1 MAYRARVVDQELH
14 DRLASARVVV
24 IEGPKAC
31 GKTETARQ
39 SAASEV
45 LLDVDTATRE
55 ALRIAPHLV
64 LNGPA
69 PQLVDE
75 WQLEAT
81 TVWNNCRRI
90 SDDRGL
96 PGQFILT
103 GSAVPSDDDPSRH
116 TGAGRFSTM
125 RMRPMS
131 LYESGHSAGTVS
143 LAQLFAGTPPAAVD
157 PGIRIED
164 IVDRIAV
171 GGWPA
176 NQDLSVTGAVRAA
189 RDYLHQIT
197 NVDVGRLAG
206 ERRDPAKLA
215 ALTRSLARNVATEV
229 ATTTLA
235 ADAGGANGAL
245 SRHTVIDYLNLLTR
259 LMVIE
264 DQPAWAPHMR
274 SKAILRGTPK
284 RHFVDPSLAVA
295 ALGATPERLLQ
306 DLNLLGFLFES
317 LVVRDLRILAQPLDG
332 AVSHYRDN
340 TGLEVDAIVHLGDG
354 RWAAF
359 EVKLGSG
366 QADAG
371 ADALLRFAGRV
382 DTTKIGEPAALAVIT
397 GTGYGYR
404 RDDGVSVIPIG
415 TLAP

>member
-1 MAYRARVVDQELH
+1 VPYHPRVVDQELR
-14 DRLASARVVV
+14 DRLASSCVVV

-45 LLDVDTATRE
+45 LLDVDTAARR
-55 ALRIAPHLV
+55 ALQVAPQLV
-64 LNGPA
+64 LNGAA

-81 TVWNNCRRI
+81 TVWNSCRRI
-90 SDDRGL
+90 GDDRGV

-103 GSAVPSDDDPSRH
+103 GSAVPADDDPSRH
-116 TGAGRFSTM
+116 TGAGRVSTM

-131 LYESGHSAGTVS
+131 LYESDHSAGTVS
-143 LAQLFAGTPPAAVD
+143 LAQLLAGRPPQAPD
-157 PGIRIED
+157 PGLSIED
-164 IVDRIAV
+164 IAERIAV

-176 NQDLSVTGAVRAA
+176 HQGLSATAAVRAA
-189 RDYLHQIT
+189 RDYLHQIV

-206 ERRDPAKLA
+206 ERRDPAKLTSLA
-215 ALTRSLARNVATEV
+215 RSLARNVATEV
-229 ATTTLA
+229 AVTVLA
-235 ADAGGANGAL
+235 GDAGGAHGRM
-245 SRHTVIDYLNLLTR
+245 SRHTVIDYLDLFAR
-259 LMVIE
+259 LMIIE
-264 DQPAWAPHMR
+264 DQPAWAPHLR
-274 SKAILRGTPK
+274 SKAILRGAPK

-295 ALGATPERLLQ
+295 ALGATPKRLLQ
-306 DLNLLGFLFES
+306 DLNLLGFMFES

-359 EVKLGSG
+359 EVKLGAR
-366 QADAG
+366 QVDAG
-371 ADALLRFAGRV
+371 ADSLLRFAARV
-382 DTTKIGEPAALAVIT
+382 DTAKVGTPAALAVIT
-397 GTGYGYR
+397 GTGYGYQ

-415 TLAP
+415 SLAP